1 MTATPTTLAN
11 RFAALMLALA
21 VNTMIIGTVA
31 YLFDGQPSQRTA
43 WVLAG

>member
-1 MTATPTTLAN
+1 MTAMHTTIAN

-31 YLFDGQPSQRTA
+31 YLFNGQLPERTA